1 MLFYF
6 LAMKY
11 LLLLPIMSFLTAVYA
26 QKYDHVWIVGD
37 NNQTLDSTH
46 GGAIIDFNQ
55 SPVGVKYQYREHN
68 MFMANAS
75 ICDTSG
81 ELLFYTNG
89 CDIAGADDEILPNG
103 AGINPGTWHSILCDQ
118 NNDGYASGYPGIIIL
133 PNPDSLDVFYL
144 FHQSVKYIQ
153 SPNED
158 AFVDKVLYTVIRKG
172 EGMSNFYNIGE
183 KNVEIVAD
191 SLAAGEMNAVKHANG
206 KDWWIILPKRNSNQ
220 FYIFLFTKDGIV
232 DTLTQTI
239 GDMPPSEK
247 EGYGQTSF
255 SPDGTRMIRY
265 YPYTPIVNL
274 TFDRSTGYFTNSS
287 TFSVNYGSDFASQG
301 GCAISPNGR
310 FLYIAALLQVYQ
322 FDLWASDIA
331 ASQVKVAVWDGFL
344 DPVAI
349 SFLTCQLG
357 PDCKIY
363 ILGGGD
369 TRYYHIIH
377 NPDEPGLACN
387 LEQRG
392 LVLPTPSGASIPYF
406 PNYRLG
412 PIDNPGLPCTA
423 TVAISSPSGRL
434 NPGVRVYP
442 NPTGG
447 QLTVSLDGT
456 MGQKQIVL
464 RNMYGQTVKQV
475 YVTGQSETYTLS
487 VEDLVSGI
495 YLWEVTTASG
505 VRLGAGKLIKQ

>member
-1 MLFYF
+1 MKKTFIALVML
-6 LAMKY
+6 
-11 LLLLPIMSFLTAVYA
+11 MSQNLVA
-26 QKYDHVWIVGD
+26 QKETNRWIIGHDYNIQDSLHGRVEINFNTTPPAVEYHVGYV
-37 NNQTLDSTH
+37 NM
-46 GGAIIDFNQ
+46 
-55 SPVGVKYQYREHN
+55 N
-68 MFMANAS
+68 MFVCNAS
-75 ICDTSG
+75 ISDSSG
-81 ELLFYTNG
+81 NLLFYSNG
-89 CDIAGADDEILPNG
+89 CDIADNTSQYLPNG
-103 AGINPGTWHSILCDQ
+103 TDINPGSYHTTLCD
-118 NNDGYASGYPGIIIL
+118 DIGRGYFAGYPSITIL
-133 PNPDSLDVFYL
+133 PLPEADSMFYVF
-144 FHQSVKYIQ
+144 HMSVKYV
-153 SPNED
+153 PPPTED
-158 AFVDKVLYTVIRKG
+158 AYVDRLLYSLVKIKG
-172 EGMSNFYNIGE
+172 DKKNVFE
-183 KNVEIVAD
+183 KNIPVLVD
-191 SLAAGEMNAVKHANG
+191 SLATGEMNAVKHANG
-206 KDWWIILPKRNSNQ
+206 KDWWIILPRRNSNQ

-239 GDMPPSEK
+239 GDMPPPDK
-247 EGYGQTSF
+247 EGYGQTVF

-265 YPYTPIVNL
+265 YPYTPIMNF
-274 TFDRSTGYFTNSS
+274 TFDRITGYFTDYS
-287 TFSVNYGSDFASQG
+287 TFSVNYGSDFAHQG

-434 NPGVRVYP
+434 NRVYP

-447 QLTVSLDGT
+447 QLTVSLEGT
-456 MGQKQIVL
+456 MGQKHIVL

-475 YVTGQSETYTLS
+475 YVTGQSESYTLS